1 MSVEKIKGD
10 ESEHH
15 DGMIG
20 IVVAKWDSFITDKL
34 LEGALEVLKNKGYS
48 DDQLIVVQCPGAYE
62 IPLTA
67 KKLIDKTDGVIALGA
82 VIRGDTPHFD
92 YVCEAVNNGVLQLNM
107 ETGKPVSF
115 GVLTTDNVAQASER
129 AGESESSG
137 NKGAEAALA
146 LLEMLSIIRKVEKI

>member
-1 MSVEKIKGD
+1 MTVERIIGDEEENKGD
-10 ESEHH
+10 V
-15 DGMIG
+15 IG
-20 IVVAKWDSFITDKL
+20 IVVAKWNSFITDKL
-34 LEGALEVLKNKGYS
+34 LEGSLQVLQNKGYS
-48 DDQLIVVQCPGAYE
+48 DDQIKVVQCPGAYE

-67 KKLIDKTDGVIALGA
+67 KKLLKKTDGVIALGA

-115 GVLTTDNVAQASER
+115 GVLTTDNVKQASER
-129 AGESESSG
+129 AGENESSG

-146 LLEMLSIIRKVEKI
+146 LLEMLSVIRKIEKI